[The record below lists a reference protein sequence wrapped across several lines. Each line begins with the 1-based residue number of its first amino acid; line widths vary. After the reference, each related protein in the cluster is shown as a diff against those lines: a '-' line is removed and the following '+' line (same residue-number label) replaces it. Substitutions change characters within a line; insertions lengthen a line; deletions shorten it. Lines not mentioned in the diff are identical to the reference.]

1 MSKTSILNS
10 HDHGFQTRMC
20 SVVMP
25 GGEACWGFKMC
36 HRAWIMML

>member
-20 SVVMP
+20 SVVMS
-25 GGEACWGFKMC
+25 GGGAFGVSRCAIG
-36 HRAWIMML
+36 HG